1 MALADRRDRE
11 LRVLAVCGVG
21 MGTSLILKMTAEKA
35 LAQLGVPARVEH
47 ADLSSARGMRAD
59 VILAQGLH
67 VGELQGEAPVV
78 IEVSNFLDV
87 NGLKAQLAARLKE
100 HGWM

>member
-1 MALADRRDRE
+1 MADRLNRE
-11 LRVLAVCGVG
+11 LKVLTVCGVG
-21 MGTSLILKMTAEKA
+21 MGSSLILKMTAEKA
-35 LAQLGVPARVEH
+35 LAELGVEARVEH

-67 VGELQGEAPVV
+67 IGELQGEAPVI

-87 NGLKAQLAARLKE
+87 KALKVQLAARLKAT
-100 HGWM
+100 GWL